1 MQYEYGRDIILKS
14 GSTTP
19 IPAVLLTQLLGRAMG
34 LEKKLTGVETA
45 A

>member
-1 MQYEYGRDIILKS
+1 MQFEHGRELILKS

-19 IPAVLLTQLLGRAMG
+19 IPAILLTQLLARAMG
-34 LEKKLTGVETA
+34 LEKGWTGVETA